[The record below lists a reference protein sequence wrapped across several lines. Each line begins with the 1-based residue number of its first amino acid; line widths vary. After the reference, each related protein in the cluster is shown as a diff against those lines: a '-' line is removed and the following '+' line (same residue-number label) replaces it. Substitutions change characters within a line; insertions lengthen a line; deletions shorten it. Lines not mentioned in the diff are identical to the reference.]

1 MENTHH
7 IVERVA
13 ELSRL
18 TFTSEETQI
27 FEEQFGKI
35 LTYIQTIEHHDLSSV
50 EPLSHIVTNTSSQ
63 REDLVTPSLTVDE
76 ALANAPKRNE
86 TFFKVPKVLQK

>member
-1 MENTHH
+1 MENTQQ

-18 TFTSEETQI
+18 SFSEHEKNI
-27 FEEQFGKI
+27 FEVQFGKI
-35 LTYIQTIEHHDLSSV
+35 LHYIQTIENYDLAAV
-50 EPLSHIVTNTSSQ
+50 EPLTHIVTNQSSQ
-63 REDLVTPSLTVDE
+63 GDDVPAECLTVDE

>member
-1 MENTHH
+1 MNNTHQ
-7 IVERVA
+7 IVEKVA

-18 TFTSEETQI
+18 SFNEQEKNI
-27 FEEQFGKI
+27 FEDQFGKI
-35 LTYIQTIEHHDLSSV
+35 LNYIQTIENYDLSAV
-50 EPLSHIVTNTSSQ
+50 EPLTHIVTNQTSQ
-63 REDLVTPSLTVDE
+63 REDITAPSLSVDE

>member
-1 MENTHH
+1 MNNTHQ
-7 IVERVA
+7 IVEKVA

-18 TFTSEETQI
+18 SFNEQEKNI

-35 LTYIQTIEHHDLSSV
+35 LNYIQTIENYDLNAV
-50 EPLSHIVTNTSSQ
+50 EPLSHIVTNQTSQ
-63 REDLVTPSLTVDE
+63 RDDIPSPSLSVDE